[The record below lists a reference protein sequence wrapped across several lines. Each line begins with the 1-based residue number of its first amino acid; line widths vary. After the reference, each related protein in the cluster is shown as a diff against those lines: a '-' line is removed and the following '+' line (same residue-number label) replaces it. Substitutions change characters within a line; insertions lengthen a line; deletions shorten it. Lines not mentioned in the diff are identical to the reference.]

1 MNEELLLNQKGFA
14 GMFGVG
20 EGGKSP
26 RPVRTIKAI
35 RAIKAQL
42 TQLPFEVV
50 DVACCVFQ
58 QAELMFLMMPDLSC
72 SSPHFRFPAHSQQC
86 AMGPPQL
93 SLRMLV

>member
-1 MNEELLLNQKGFA
+1 MKEELLLNQEGFA
-14 GMFGVG
+14 GVLGVG

-35 RAIKAQL
+35 RAIRAQL

-50 DVACCVFQ
+50 DVTCCVFQ
-58 QAELMFLMMPDLSC
+58 QAELTCLMMPDLSRF
-72 SSPHFRFPAHSQQC
+72 SPRSRFPPHSQQS